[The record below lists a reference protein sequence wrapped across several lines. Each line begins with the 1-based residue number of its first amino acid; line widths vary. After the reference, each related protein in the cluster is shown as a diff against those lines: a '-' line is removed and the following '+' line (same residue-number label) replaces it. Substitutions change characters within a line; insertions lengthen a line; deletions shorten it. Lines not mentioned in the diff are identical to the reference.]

1 MLKTRLQIIKKVS
14 LNTIIGNIFLSI
26 LKFLAGIF
34 AHSTALISDA
44 IHSLS
49 DVLSTIIV
57 IIGSKMADKKA
68 DKEHPFGH
76 ERMESVASLILSVI
90 LLFTGIFIA
99 YNGLEIIISQKYK
112 ELELP
117 GLIALIA
124 AIVSII
130 VKELMYWY
138 THYYAKKISSSALEA
153 DAWHHRSDALSSI
166 GSFIGILLARLFNP
180 LLDPLASIVISLFI
194 IKASCSIFHQAILS
208 MVDHACEEELLNKI
222 IAFIKKEE
230 FVLEVRQVK
239 TRLFGNKIY
248 LEIEVVYDKKLSLEK
263 VYQLNQELHDLL
275 EENFQEIKHCVIIP
289 LPN

>member
-14 LNTIIGNIFLSI
+14 FNTIIGNIFLSI

-76 ERMESVASLILSVI
+76 ERMESVASVILSVI

-117 GLIALIA
+117 GIIALISA
-124 AIVSII
+124 LISII

-166 GSFIGILLARLFNP
+166 GSFIGILLARLINP

-194 IKASCSIFHQAILS
+194 IKAACSIFHQAILN
-208 MVDHACEEELLNKI
+208 MIDHACEEELLNKI

-248 LEIEVVYDKKLSLEK
+248 LEIEVVYDKKLSLEN
-263 VYQLNQELHDLL
+263 VYQFNQKLHDLL
-275 EENFQEIKHCVIIP
+275 EDNFQEIKHCIIIP

>member
-1 MLKTRLQIIKKVS
+1 
-14 LNTIIGNIFLSI
+14 
-26 LKFLAGIF
+26 
-34 AHSTALISDA
+34 
-44 IHSLS
+44 
-49 DVLSTIIV
+49 
-57 IIGSKMADKKA
+57 MADKKA

-99 YNGLEIIISQKYK
+99 YSGIEIIISQKYK

-117 GLIALIA
+117 GLIALISA
-124 AIVSII
+124 LISII

-166 GSFIGILLARLFNP
+166 GSFIGILLARLINP

-194 IKASCSIFHQAILS
+194 IKAACSIFHQAILS

-239 TRLFGNKIY
+239 TRLFGNKVY
-248 LEIEVVYDKKLSLEK
+248 LEIEVVYDKKLSLES
-263 VYQLNQELHDLL
+263 VYQLNQKLHDLL
-275 EENFQEIKHCVIIP
+275 EDNFQEIKHCIIIP
-289 LPN
+289 FPN